1 MLPPDLGFGIKKM
14 ECTMTKILVAGASG
28 YLGKYILEELDS
40 WGIPVLALVRAPVK
54 LKDLNHR
61 NMKIVK
67 AEITRSETLVGICKG
82 VDTVISTVGM
92 TRQKNGLTFLDVD
105 YHANLNLLKEAE
117 RTGVR
122 KFIYVSVIDGD
133 KLRNLKITAAKER
146 FVDALKA
153 SGLEYTVIRPN
164 GFFSDLRE
172 ILLMAEKGRVVLFGN
187 GELKLNPIHG
197 ADLAE
202 VCVRAIAQKEKEI
215 LVGGPDILTQN
226 ELAEMALYAWN
237 KPDDIVHLPGWIR
250 SLLLNAAKIFLPE
263 QRFKPHEFFL
273 TLMARDS
280 IATRY
285 GTHRLQDFFNQEVQQ
300 IKEQSNQK

>member
-1 MLPPDLGFGIKKM
+1 
-14 ECTMTKILVAGASG
+14 MTKILVAGASG

-40 WGIPVLALVRAPVK
+40 WGIPVLALVRAPEK
-54 LKDLNHR
+54 LKDLKHR
-61 NMKIVK
+61 NIKIVQ
-67 AEITRSETLVGICKG
+67 AEVTRPETLMGVCKG
-82 VDTVISTVGM
+82 VETVISTVGI
-92 TRQKNGLTFLDVD
+92 TRQNDGLTYMDVD

-133 KLRNLKITAAKER
+133 KLRHLKVTEAKER
-146 FVDALKA
+146 FVDVLKA

-164 GFFSDLRE
+164 GVFSDLRDV
-172 ILLMAEKGRVVLFGN
+172 LYMAEKGRVVLFGN

-215 LVGGPDILTQN
+215 VVGGPDILTQN
-226 ELAEMALYAWN
+226 EIAEMALCAWN
-237 KPDDIVHLPGWIR
+237 KPADIVHLPGWIR
-250 SLLLNAAKIFLPE
+250 LLILHTAKIFLPE
-263 QRFKPHEFFL
+263 QRFGPLEFFL
-273 TLMARDS
+273 TLMARES

-285 GTHRLQDFFNQEVQQ
+285 GTRRLQDFFNQEVQQ
-300 IKEQSNQK
+300 LKQQSNQK

>member
-1 MLPPDLGFGIKKM
+1 
-14 ECTMTKILVAGASG
+14 MTKILVAGASG
-28 YLGKYILEELDS
+28 YLGRYILEELES
-40 WGIPVLALVRAPVK
+40 WGIPAVALVRAPEK

-67 AEITRSETLVGICKG
+67 AEVTRPVTLSGVCKD
-82 VDTVISTVGM
+82 VETVISTVGI
-92 TRQKNGLTFLDVD
+92 TRQKDGLTYTDVD

-117 RTGVR
+117 RAGVR

-133 KLRNLKITAAKER
+133 KLRHLKVTEAKER
-146 FVDALKA
+146 FVDVLKA

-164 GFFSDLRE
+164 GFFSDLRDV
-172 ILLMAEKGRVVLFGN
+172 LYMAEKGRVVLFGN

-202 VCVRAIAQKEKEI
+202 VCVRAIADKEKEI
-215 LVGGPDILTQN
+215 SVGGPDILTQN
-226 ELAEMALYAWN
+226 EIAEMALYAWN
-237 KPDDIVHLPGWIR
+237 KPADIVHLPGWIR
-250 SLLLNAAKIFLPE
+250 ILILNTSKIFLPE
-263 QRFKPHEFFL
+263 KRFGPLEFFL

-280 IATRY
+280 IATRH

-300 IKEQSNQK
+300 IKQQSNQK

>member
-1 MLPPDLGFGIKKM
+1 
-14 ECTMTKILVAGASG
+14 MTKILVAGAGG

-40 WGIPVLALVRAPVK
+40 WGIPVLALVRAPEK

-67 AEITRSETLVGICKG
+67 AEVTRPETLSGVCKG
-82 VDTVISTVGM
+82 VYTVISTIGI
-92 TRQKNGLTFLDVD
+92 TRQKDGLTHMDVD
-105 YHANLNLLKEAE
+105 YQANVNLLQEAE
-117 RTGVR
+117 RAGVR

-133 KLRNLKITAAKER
+133 KLRHLKITEAKER
-146 FVDALKA
+146 FVDVLKA

-164 GFFSDLRE
+164 GFFSDLRN
-172 ILLMAEKGRVVLFGN
+172 LLNMAEKGRVVLFGN

-215 LVGGPDILTQN
+215 AVGGPDILTQN
-226 ELAEMALYAWN
+226 EIAEMALCAWN
-237 KPDDIVHLPGWIR
+237 KPADIIHLPGWIR
-250 SLLLNAAKIFLPE
+250 LLILNTAKIFLPE
-263 QRFKPHEFFL
+263 QRSGPLEFFL

-285 GTHRLQDFFNQEVQQ
+285 GTHRIQDFFKQEVQQ
-300 IKEQSNQK
+300 IKQQSNQK

>member
-1 MLPPDLGFGIKKM
+1 MS
-14 ECTMTKILVAGASG
+14 KILVAGASG
-28 YLGKYILEELDS
+28 DLGKYILEELDS
-40 WGIPVLALVRAPVK
+40 WGIPVLALGRAPEM
-54 LKDLNHR
+54 LKDLNQK
-61 NMKIVK
+61 NMKVVK
-67 AEITRSETLVGICKG
+67 AELTRPETLVGVCKG

-92 TRQKNGLTFLDVD
+92 TRQKNGLTFMDVD

-164 GFFSDLRE
+164 GFFSDLRNV
-172 ILLMAEKGRVVLFGN
+172 LNMAKKGRVMLFGN

-202 VCVRAIAQKEKEI
+202 VCIRAIAQKKKEI
-215 LVGGPDILTQN
+215 SVGGPDIFTQN
-226 ELAEMALYAWN
+226 EIAEMALYVWN
-237 KPDDIVHLPGWIR
+237 KPANIVHLPRWIK
-250 SLLLNAAKIFLPE
+250 LLILNAAKIFLPE

-285 GTHRLQDFFNQEVQQ
+285 GTHRLQDFFNLEVQQ

>member
-1 MLPPDLGFGIKKM
+1 MK
-14 ECTMTKILVAGASG
+14 KILVAGASG
-28 YLGKYILEELDS
+28 YLGKYILEELDN
-40 WGIPVLALVRAPVK
+40 WKIPAIALVGTPDK
-54 LKDLNHR
+54 LKDLKYQNI
-61 NMKIVK
+61 KIVQ
-67 AEITRSETLVGICKG
+67 AEVTRPETLSGVCKD
-82 VDTVISTVGM
+82 VEIVISTVGI
-92 TRQKNGLTFLDVD
+92 THPKDGLTYIDID
-105 YHANLNLLKEAE
+105 YRANLNLLKEAE

-133 KLRNLKITAAKER
+133 KLRHLKIIEAKER

-164 GFFSDLRE
+164 GFFSDLRDV
-172 ILLMAEKGRVVLFGN
+172 LDMAEKGRVVLFGN

-226 ELAEMALYAWN
+226 EIAEMALYAWN
-237 KPDDIVHLPGWIR
+237 KPADIVHLPAWIR
-250 SLLLNAAKIFLPE
+250 LLILNTAKIFLPE
-263 QRFKPHEFFL
+263 QRFGPLEFFL

-280 IATRY
+280 IATRN
-285 GTHRLQDFFNQEVQQ
+285 GTHRLQDFFYQEVQQ
-300 IKEQSNQK
+300 IKQQSNQK

>member
-1 MLPPDLGFGIKKM
+1 
-14 ECTMTKILVAGASG
+14 MTKILVAGASG

-40 WGIPVLALVRAPVK
+40 WGIPVLALVRAPEK

-67 AEITRSETLVGICKG
+67 AEVTRPETLVGVCKG
-82 VDTVISTVGM
+82 VDTVISTVGI
-92 TRQKNGLTFLDVD
+92 TRQKDGLTFMDVD

-133 KLRNLKITAAKER
+133 KLRNLKTTEAKER
-146 FVDALKA
+146 FVATLKA
-153 SGLEYTVIRPN
+153 SGLEYTVILPN

-172 ILLMAEKGRVVLFGN
+172 VLFMAEKGRVVLFGD
-187 GELKLNPIHG
+187 GELKINPIHG

-215 LVGGPDILTQN
+215 AVGGPDILTQN
-226 ELAEMALYAWN
+226 EIAEMALYAWN
-237 KPDDIVHLPGWIR
+237 KPADIVHLPRWSR
-250 SLLLNAAKIFLPE
+250 SLLLNTAKIFLTE
-263 QRFKPHEFFL
+263 QRFGPLEFFL
-273 TLMARDS
+273 TLMARES
-280 IATRY
+280 IAIRH
-285 GTHRLQDFFNQEVQQ
+285 GRHRLQDFFNQEVQQ
-300 IKEQSNQK
+300 LKQPSNEK